1 MLIKSF
7 NINDIKNSKSNFFLF
22 YGSNEGYKDE
32 VIYEAFIKGFK
43 GEIIKYDQN
52 QILENQENFFEICL
66 NESLFDDQ
74 KIIYI
79 SRVSAKLF
87 EIISQ
92 IICKNIQ
99 SKKIIFNSDVLDKKS
114 KIRQLFEKEKN
125 LICVPFYE
133 DNNYSLQKVADDFFK
148 KNHIS
153 MSSENINIIIENCSG
168 DRKNLKN
175 EMNKILNYSFTKK
188 KITKEEIHKLTNSYE
203 KESYFELVD
212 SCLSKNKPAVQKI
225 INNTS
230 FNKSD
235 SIIII
240 RSFLSRI
247 KRLLELKKL
256 FVKIGNIEGTIS
268 NFRPQIFWK
277 EKEVVKKQ
285 IQAWPLDEVVYLK
298 KLYIW
303 K

>member
-1 MLIKSF
+1 MIIKSF

-99 SKKIIFNSDVLDKKS
+99 SKKIIFN
-114 KIRQLFEKEKN
+114 
-125 LICVPFYE
+125 
-133 DNNYSLQKVADDFFK
+133 
-148 KNHIS
+148 
-153 MSSENINIIIENCSG
+153 
-168 DRKNLKN
+168 
-175 EMNKILNYSFTKK
+175 
-188 KITKEEIHKLTNSYE
+188 
-203 KESYFELVD
+203 
-212 SCLSKNKPAVQKI
+212 
-225 INNTS
+225 
-230 FNKSD
+230 
-235 SIIII
+235 
-240 RSFLSRI
+240 
-247 KRLLELKKL
+247 
-256 FVKIGNIEGTIS
+256 
-268 NFRPQIFWK
+268 
-277 EKEVVKKQ
+277 
-285 IQAWPLDEVVYLK
+285 
-298 KLYIW
+298 
-303 K
+303 